1 MFSQPT
7 AAAGQDCL
15 PYYYYF
21 SHILK
26 GGSMK
31 KRKNEQGF
39 TLVEVIV
46 VAVIVAVLAAVAIPL
61 YNGYIRDSRTN
72 VCQNNAATIAS
83 AITAKMAQ
91 NANWSVPA
99 NSTSSL
105 TITAETNG
113 ADPTTITLPK
123 DYSFTANAG
132 VVTVSGPG
140 NSSATVNYQ
149 D

>member
-1 MFSQPT
+1 M
-7 AAAGQDCL
+7 
-15 PYYYYF
+15 
-21 SHILK
+21 
-26 GGSMK
+26 

-83 AITAKMAQ
+83 SFTAKLAQ
-91 NANWSVPA
+91 NANFSVPA
-99 NSTSSL
+99 SGTSL
-105 TITAETNG
+105 TINAETPG
-113 ADPTTITLPK
+113 AEPTTITLPTG
-123 DYSFTANAG
+123 YSFAASGG
-132 VVTVSGPG
+132 VVTVNGPG
-140 NSSATVNYQ
+140 GSSATCNYE